1 MKQQEQVAGDV
12 LVAGSPAMRRLL
24 ETLDKVASSDAVV
37 RICGESGTG
46 KGYIARHLHQ
56 RSARAAGPFVE
67 IACANLPE
75 NLFESEL
82 FGYEKG
88 SHTDASETRRGRLE
102 EAAGGTVLFD
112 GLGEL
117 APAQQ
122 AKLLRL
128 LQERCFERLGGHQ
141 SIPLDAR
148 VLVTSAEDLEQT
160 VEQGRF
166 RRDLFYRLDVVRL
179 EVPPLRERGD
189 DIDRLATVLLRH
201 YRKLHRKPM
210 KVFTAD
216 ARGRLRR
223 HRWPGNV
230 RELRNV
236 VEHAVLTSEGREV
249 DAQHLRLGRPPEA
262 PRLVE
267 DGARQGLSL
276 AELEAAYIRRVL
288 LETRGNYTRAALIL
302 GISRKT
308 LLQKR
313 RRYEIPD

>member
-1 MKQQEQVAGDV
+1 MKQEQVAGDV

-24 ETLDKVASSDAVV
+24 DTLDKVASSDAVV
-37 RICGESGTG
+37 LIYGESGTG
-46 KGYIARHLHQ
+46 KGYIARHLHGC
-56 RSARAAGPFVE
+56 SARADGPFVE

-128 LQERCFERLGGHQ
+128 LQERCFERLGGHE

-148 VLVTSAEDLEQT
+148 VLVTSAEDLEQA

-201 YRKLHRKPM
+201 YRKLHGKPM
-210 KVFTAD
+210 KVFTAE

-249 DAQHLRLGRPPEA
+249 DAPHLRLGRPPEA
-262 PRLVE
+262 PQLVE

-276 AELEAAYIRRVL
+276 AEVEAAYIRRVL
-288 LETRGNYTRAALIL
+288 LETRGNYTRAAQVL

-313 RRYEIPD
+313 RRYGIPD

>member
-1 MKQQEQVAGDV
+1 
-12 LVAGSPAMRRLL
+12 MRRLL
-24 ETLDKVASSDAVV
+24 ETLEKVARSDAIV
-37 RICGESGTG
+37 RICGENGTG
-46 KGYIARHLHQ
+46 KGYIARHLH
-56 RSARAAGPFVE
+56 RISHRGSGPFVE

-75 NLFESEL
+75 SLFESEL

-88 SHTDASETRRGRLE
+88 SHTDAGETRRGRLE

-117 APAQQ
+117 APGLQ

-128 LQERCFERLGGHQ
+128 LQERCFERLGGHR

-148 VLVTSAEDLEQT
+148 VLVTSAEDLEQA

-179 EVPPLRERGD
+179 EVPPLRERGE

-201 YRKLHRKPM
+201 YRKVHRRPM
-210 KVFTAD
+210 KVLTPE
-216 ARGRLRR
+216 ARALLRR
-223 HRWPGNV
+223 HHWPGNV
-230 RELRNV
+230 RELRNA
-236 VEHAVLTSEGREV
+236 VEHAVLTTTGREV
-249 DAQHLRLGRPPEA
+249 GAGDLRLGSPPA
-262 PRLVE
+262 AGRLVE
-267 DGARQGLSL
+267 EGARRQMTL

-288 LETRGNYTRAALIL
+288 LETRGNYTRAASIL

-313 RRYEIPD
+313 RRYGIPD

>member
-1 MKQQEQVAGDV
+1 MQQEQVAEDM
-12 LVAGSPAMRRLL
+12 LVAGSAAMRRLL
-24 ETLDKVASSDAVV
+24 KTLDKVAPSDAVV

-46 KGYIARHLHQ
+46 KGYIARHLHHC
-56 RSARAAGPFVE
+56 SARGDGPFVE

-88 SHTDASETRRGRLE
+88 SHTDAGETRRGRLE
-102 EAAGGTVLFD
+102 QAAGGTVLFD

-128 LQERCFERLGGHQ
+128 LQERCFERLGGHE
-141 SIPLDAR
+141 SIQLDAR
-148 VLVTSAEDLEQT
+148 ILVTSAEDLEQA
-160 VEQGRF
+160 VEEGRF

-189 DIDRLATVLLRH
+189 DIDRLATMLLRH
-201 YRKLHRKPM
+201 YRKLHGKPM
-210 KVFTAD
+210 KVFTTE
-216 ARGRLRR
+216 ARELLHR

-249 DAQHLRLGRPPEA
+249 GTQHMRLSRPPSTSA
-262 PRLVE
+262 LVE
-267 DGARQGLSL
+267 EGARQGMSL

-288 LETRGNYTRAALIL
+288 LETRGNFTRAAKVL

-313 RRYEIPD
+313 RRYGIPD

>member
-1 MKQQEQVAGDV
+1 MQQEQVAGDV
-12 LVAGSPAMRRLL
+12 LVAGSPSMRRLL
-24 ETLDKVASSDAVV
+24 KTLDKVALSDAVV
-37 RICGESGTG
+37 RISGESGTG
-46 KGYIARHLHQ
+46 KGYIARHLHAC
-56 RSARAAGPFVE
+56 SARANGPFVE

-88 SHTDASETRRGRLE
+88 SHTDADETRRGRLE

-117 APAQQ
+117 TPAQQ

-128 LQERCFERLGGHQ
+128 LQERCFERLGGHV

-148 VLVTSAEDLEQT
+148 ILVTSTEDLEQA
-160 VEQGRF
+160 VEHGRF
-166 RRDLFYRLDVVRL
+166 RRDLFYRLDVVCL

-189 DIDRLATVLLRH
+189 DIDRLATMLLRH
-201 YRKLHRKPM
+201 YRKLHGKPM
-210 KVFTAD
+210 KVFTAE
-216 ARGRLRR
+216 ARELLRR

-236 VEHAVLTSEGREV
+236 VEHAVLTSEEREV
-249 DAQHLRLGRPPEA
+249 DTQDLRLSRPPDT
-262 PRLVE
+262 PQLVE
-267 DGARQGLSL
+267 ESARQGMSL
-276 AELEAAYIRRVL
+276 AEVEAAYIRRIL
-288 LETRGNYTRAALIL
+288 LQTRSNYTRAAKVL

-313 RRYEIPD
+313 RRYGIPD